1 MDMDVLNQDYMAK
14 SSKTKTDY
22 IKQLQL
28 VVAGYSTRLTVK
40 QLRQLI
46 KKYG

>member
-1 MDMDVLNQDYMAK
+1 MEILDQIYMARF
-14 SSKTKTDY
+14 SKKKAEY
-22 IKQLQL
+22 IAQLQI
-28 VVAGYSTRLTVK
+28 VVAGYGSQLTVK

>member
-1 MDMDVLNQDYMAK
+1 MEILDQIYMARF
-14 SSKTKTDY
+14 SKKKAEY
-22 IKQLQL
+22 IAQLQI
-28 VVAGYSTRLTVK
+28 VVAGYGSQLTIK